1 MRPLSQISFLSY
13 LKQHQAIFK
22 DRLVFVSIF
31 LVIAIPMA
39 ILFVHTYQQST
50 ALDRKNHEEAAHNAF
65 QIFSTNLT
73 QDFNGENNRSY
84 KVYGILNSTPV
95 IGGWKPQIS
104 ESFFFPDSA
113 GPYCSFDTEKN
124 QCRKGL
130 VGHFQIDQN
139 NALLT
144 PFYPDTN
151 AIVGK
156 LVWDNYTF
164 EDERQRRSVRDLIK
178 HLVDTLEIRNEIVN
192 QETFQVIDSATVAQ
206 APIIDQLWAKSSS
219 INIRSR
225 TEITSE
231 DEALTYFAETAKMG
245 TNNDSASISRMHGV
259 NGSDVSVVTSLFQAK
274 YAPGYIVFYRD
285 IGFGWM
291 SMVQG
296 FVVRQNTYLNYLLQN
311 LPPEVSNS
319 DYAIEIALNGKTVN
333 TKGHKKFDHKLIF
346 ERGLPA
352 PYEQMTFRVFSNG
365 GTRITSYT
373 ILLTGIVLLIVIA
386 ACLITIYRFTR
397 SKIDLATKRQ
407 DFVSAITHELKTP
420 LAAIKMYAELLQNS
434 WVANEEKKQRYYNQ
448 IASEADRL
456 SRLIQNVLN
465 LSKLDGNRWNVQLRM
480 ERPKAVID
488 DFLATYNKNVEKQGF
503 ELTVSTDMEADNIH
517 LLIDRD
523 AIMQILMNLVDN
535 SLKFSK
541 KSDYKMISIE
551 LAIKGT
557 DMYMAVRDYGPG
569 IPQSEMK
576 KVFQEFY
583 RVENEMTR
591 QTNGTGIGLSMVK
604 KLCTLCNMRIEVENA
619 NPGLRTKIHFPPL
632 DI

>member
-1 MRPLSQISFLSY
+1 MRKVSINELLSY
-13 LKQHQAIFK
+13 LKKHQAIIK

-31 LVIAIPMA
+31 LVIAIPLT
-39 ILFVHTYQQST
+39 ILFVHTYQQSA
-50 ALDRKNHEEAAHNAF
+50 ALDSKNQEETAANAY
-65 QIFSTNLT
+65 QVLSNNLT

-95 IGGWKPQIS
+95 IGGFRPRIS
-104 ESFFFPDSA
+104 DSFFFPDSA
-113 GPYCSFDTEKN
+113 GPFCYFDAEQN
-124 QCRKGL
+124 LCRKGL

-139 NALLT
+139 NELLT
-144 PFYPDTN
+144 PFYPDTSGT
-151 AIVGK
+151 VGK
-156 LVWDNYTF
+156 LVWDNYSF
-164 EDERQRRSVRDLIK
+164 KDEKPRRATRDLIK
-178 HLVDTLEIRNEIVN
+178 RLVDTLGIRNENSIHDA
-192 QETFQVIDSATVAQ
+192 FQVIDSNSVAG
-206 APIIDQLWAKSSS
+206 APIIDQFWDKNSN
-219 INIRSR
+219 INIPSR

-231 DEALTYFAETAKMG
+231 DEALTYFAETAKM
-245 TNNDSASISRMHGV
+245 DSANVSRMQMLTGHDM
-259 NGSDVSVVTSLFQAK
+259 NVVTSLFQAEFID
-274 YAPGYIVFYRD
+274 GHIVFYRD
-285 IGFGWM
+285 IGFGWI

-296 FVVRQNTYLNYLLQN
+296 FVVKQDTYLRYQVQALPQEISNPDFTISFSVNGKEIYSKGARKFNSRQVFERN
-311 LPPEVSNS
+311 LPVPFQQLV
-319 DYAIEIALNGKTVN
+319 
-333 TKGHKKFDHKLIF
+333 
-346 ERGLPA
+346 
-352 PYEQMTFRVFSNG
+352 FRVYSNQG
-365 GTRITSYT
+365 PRLTSYS
-373 ILLTGIVLLIVIA
+373 ILFTGLLLIVIIA
-386 ACLITIYRFTR
+386 ICLLTIYRFTR
-397 SKIDLATKRQ
+397 SKIDLAAKRQ

-434 WVANEEKKQRYYNQ
+434 WVANEEKKQKYYSQ
-448 IASEADRL
+448 IANESDRL

-488 DFLATYNKNVEKQGF
+488 DFIATYSKNVEKQGF
-503 ELTVSTDMEADNIH
+503 ELTVSTDMEADKIH
-517 LLIDRD
+517 QLIDRD

-541 KSDYKMISIE
+541 NASYKMIHIE

-604 KLCTLCNMRIEVENA
+604 KLCNLCNMKIEVENA
-619 NPGLRTKIHFPPL
+619 NPGLRTKIHFKPL

>member
-1 MRPLSQISFLSY
+1 MRPLSVAEILSY
-13 LKQHQAIFK
+13 VKKHQAIFK
-22 DRLVFVSIF
+22 DRLVFISIF
-31 LVIAIPMA
+31 LVIAVPMA
-39 ILFVHTYQQST
+39 LLFVHTYQQST
-50 ALDRKNHEEAAHNAF
+50 ALDKKNQEEAADNAY
-65 QIFSTNLT
+65 QVLASNLT

-84 KVYGILNSTPV
+84 KYYGILNSTPD
-95 IGGWKPQIS
+95 IGGYSRRIS
-104 ESFFFPDSA
+104 DSFFFPDSS
-113 GPYCSFDTEKN
+113 GPYCSFDVERN
-124 QCRKGL
+124 SCRKGL

-139 NALLT
+139 NELLT
-144 PFYPDTN
+144 PFYPDTSGS
-151 AIVGK
+151 IGK
-156 LVWDNYTF
+156 VIWENFVF
-164 EDERQRRSVRDLIK
+164 EDEKLRRDTRDKIK
-178 HLVDTLEIRNEIVN
+178 QLVDTLGIRNEEAT
-192 QETFQVIDSATVAQ
+192 QDSFLVIDSVVVAE
-206 APIIDQLWAKSSS
+206 APIIDQLWDKNS
-219 INIRSR
+219 NIKVPSR
-225 TEITSE
+225 AEITSE
-231 DEALTYFAETAKMG
+231 DEALTYFAETAKTDS
-245 TNNDSASISRMHGV
+245 TNSSRMQIFT
-259 NGSDVSVVTSLFQAK
+259 GSDMTVLTTLFQTK
-274 YAPGYIVFYRD
+274 YFNGYIVFYRD
-285 IGFGWM
+285 IGFRGM

-296 FVVRQNTYLNYLLQN
+296 IVVNQNTYLNYLLN
-311 LPPEVSNS
+311 ILPQEISNPN
-319 DYAIEIALNGKTVN
+319 YAIELTLSGKVVN
-333 TKGHKKFDHKLIF
+333 TRGRKRFNNKLIYEKSLPEPF
-346 ERGLPA
+346 EQLS
-352 PYEQMTFRVFSNG
+352 MRVYSNNG
-365 GTRITSYT
+365 PRLTSYT
-373 ILLTGIVLLIVIA
+373 ILLTGTILLIVIA

-397 SKIDLATKRQ
+397 SKVDLATKRQ

-488 DFLATYNKNVEKQGF
+488 DFLATYSKNVEKQGF
-503 ELTVSTDMEADNIH
+503 ELTVSTDTEADNIH

-569 IPQSEMK
+569 IPPSEMK

-591 QTNGTGIGLSMVK
+591 QTSGTGIGLSMVK
-604 KLCTLCNMRIEVENA
+604 KLCTLCNMKIEVENA

>member
-1 MRPLSQISFLSY
+1 MRTLNVKELLSY
-13 LKQHQAIFK
+13 LKKHQAIFK

-31 LVIAIPMA
+31 LVIAVPLSL
-39 ILFVHTYQQST
+39 LFIHTYRQST
-50 ALDRKNHEEAAHNAF
+50 ALEAKNQEEAANNAF
-65 QIFSTNLT
+65 QTLSDDLT

-95 IGGWKPQIS
+95 IGGYSPQIS

-113 GPYCSFDTEKN
+113 GPYCSFDTEN
-124 QCRKGL
+124 NRCRKGL
-130 VGHFQIDQN
+130 VGHFQIDQSN
-139 NALLT
+139 TLLT

-156 LVWDNYTF
+156 MVWDYYAF
-164 EDERQRRSVRDLIK
+164 EDEKQRRSIRDLIK
-178 HLVDTLEIRNEIVN
+178 NLVDTLEIRNEIVS
-192 QETFQVIDSATVAQ
+192 QESFQVVDSATVAEDG
-206 APIIDQLWAKSSS
+206 PIIDQLWAKNSN
-219 INIRSR
+219 INIRR

-231 DEALTYFAETAKMG
+231 DEALTYFVETAKMDSTG
-245 TNNDSASISRMHGV
+245 DSANMERMQVTIS
-259 NGSDVSVVTSLFQAK
+259 NDLSVVTSLFQAK
-274 YAPGYIVFYRD
+274 YSKGYIVFYRD
-285 IGFGWM
+285 IGFGAL

-296 FVVRQNTYLNYLLQN
+296 FVVNQNTYLNYLLHS
-311 LPPEVSNS
+311 LPQEIANPN
-319 DYAIEIALNGKTVN
+319 YAVEIALDNKVISARGR
-333 TKGHKKFDHKLIF
+333 KKYNNELIF
-346 ERGLPA
+346 DKTLPSPFERLS
-352 PYEQMTFRVFSNG
+352 FRVYSNN
-365 GTRITSYT
+365 GTRLASYT
-373 ILLTGIVLLIVIA
+373 ILLTGLILLFVIA
-386 ACLITIYRFTR
+386 ACFITIYRFTR
-397 SKIDLATKRQ
+397 SKVDLATKRQ

-488 DFLATYNKNVEKQGF
+488 DFLATYSKNVEKQGF

-591 QTNGTGIGLSMVK
+591 QTSGTGIGLSMVK
-604 KLCTLCNMRIEVENA
+604 KLCTLCNMKIEVENA

>member
-1 MRPLSQISFLSY
+1 MRTLNVSEILSY
-13 LKQHQAIFK
+13 LKKHQAIVK

-31 LVIAIPMA
+31 LVIGVPLS
-39 ILFVHTYQQST
+39 ILFVHTYQQSS
-50 ALDRKNHEEAAHNAF
+50 ALAEKTQLYSANNAY
-65 QIFSTNLT
+65 QALSDDLT

-95 IGGWKPQIS
+95 IGGYSPQIS

-113 GPYCSFDTEKN
+113 GPYCSFDVEN
-124 QCRKGL
+124 NHCRKGL
-130 VGHFQIDQN
+130 VGHFQIDQSN
-139 NALLT
+139 TLLT

-156 LVWDNYTF
+156 MVWDYYAF
-164 EDERQRRSVRDLIK
+164 EDEKQRRSIRDLIK
-178 HLVDTLEIRNEIVN
+178 QLVDTLEIRNEIVS
-192 QETFQVIDSATVAQ
+192 QESFQVVDSTKVAE
-206 APIIDQLWAKSSS
+206 APIIDQLWDKNSN
-219 INIRSR
+219 INIRR

-231 DEALTYFAETAKMG
+231 DEALTYFVETAKM
-245 TNNDSASISRMHGV
+245 DSANMGRMQLSIG
-259 NGSDVSVVTSLFQAK
+259 NDLSVVTSLFQAK
-274 YAPGYIVFYRD
+274 YSRGYIVFYRD
-285 IGFGWM
+285 IGFGAL

-296 FVVRQNTYLNYLLQN
+296 FVVNQNTYLNYRLLS
-311 LPPEVSNS
+311 LPREIANP
-319 DYAIEIALNGKTVN
+319 DYAVELALDGKVVN
-333 TKGHKKFDHKLIF
+333 TRGRKKFNSKLIF
-346 ERGLPA
+346 EKSLSA
-352 PYEQMTFRVFSNG
+352 PFEQLTFRVYSNSG
-365 GTRITSYT
+365 QQLAGYT
-373 ILLTGIVLLIVIA
+373 ILLTGIILLIVIA

-397 SKIDLATKRQ
+397 SKVDLATKRQ

-488 DFLATYNKNVEKQGF
+488 DFLATYSKNVEKQGF

-569 IPQSEMK
+569 IPPSEMK

-591 QTNGTGIGLSMVK
+591 QTSGTGIGLSMVK
-604 KLCTLCNMRIEVENA
+604 KLCTLCNMKIEVENA

-632 DI
+632 EL

>member
-1 MRPLSQISFLSY
+1 MRTLNVSEILSY
-13 LKQHQAIFK
+13 LKKHQAIVK

-31 LVIAIPMA
+31 LVIGVPLS
-39 ILFVHTYQQST
+39 ILFVHTYQQSS
-50 ALDRKNHEEAAHNAF
+50 ALAEKTQLYSANNAY
-65 QIFSTNLT
+65 QALSDDLT

-95 IGGWKPQIS
+95 IGGYSPQIS

-113 GPYCSFDTEKN
+113 GPYCSFDVEN
-124 QCRKGL
+124 NHCRKGL
-130 VGHFQIDQN
+130 VGHFQIDQSN
-139 NALLT
+139 TLLT

-156 LVWDNYTF
+156 MVWDYYAF
-164 EDERQRRSVRDLIK
+164 EDEKQRRSIRDLIK
-178 HLVDTLEIRNEIVN
+178 QLVDTLEIRNEIVS
-192 QETFQVIDSATVAQ
+192 QESFQVVDSTKVAE
-206 APIIDQLWAKSSS
+206 APIIDQLWDKNSN
-219 INIRSR
+219 INIRR

-231 DEALTYFAETAKMG
+231 DEALTYFVETAKM
-245 TNNDSASISRMHGV
+245 DSANMGRMQLSIG
-259 NGSDVSVVTSLFQAK
+259 NDLSVVTSLFQAK
-274 YAPGYIVFYRD
+274 YSRGYIVFYRD
-285 IGFGWM
+285 IGFGAL

-296 FVVRQNTYLNYLLQN
+296 FVVNQNTYLNYRLLS
-311 LPPEVSNS
+311 LPREIANP
-319 DYAIEIALNGKTVN
+319 DYAVELALDGKVVN
-333 TKGHKKFDHKLIF
+333 TRGRKKFNSKLIF
-346 ERGLPA
+346 EKSLSA
-352 PYEQMTFRVFSNG
+352 PFEQLTFRVYSNSG
-365 GTRITSYT
+365 QQLAGYT
-373 ILLTGIVLLIVIA
+373 ILLTGIILLIIIA
-386 ACLITIYRFTR
+386 ICLITIYRFTR
-397 SKIDLATKRQ
+397 SKVDLATKRQ

-488 DFLATYNKNVEKQGF
+488 DFLATYSKNVEKQGF

-569 IPQSEMK
+569 IPPSEMK

-591 QTNGTGIGLSMVK
+591 QTSGTGIGLSMVK
-604 KLCTLCNMRIEVENA
+604 KLCTLCNMKIEVENA

-632 DI
+632 EL

>member
-1 MRPLSQISFLSY
+1 MRTLNVSEILSY
-13 LKQHQAIFK
+13 LKKHQAIVK

-31 LVIAIPMA
+31 LVIGVPLS
-39 ILFVHTYQQST
+39 ILFVHTYQQSS
-50 ALDRKNHEEAAHNAF
+50 ALAEKTQLYSANNAY
-65 QIFSTNLT
+65 QALSDDLT

-95 IGGWKPQIS
+95 IGGYSPQIS

-113 GPYCSFDTEKN
+113 GPYCSFDVEN
-124 QCRKGL
+124 NHCRKGL
-130 VGHFQIDQN
+130 VGHFQIDQSN
-139 NALLT
+139 TLLT

-156 LVWDNYTF
+156 MVWDYYAF
-164 EDERQRRSVRDLIK
+164 EDEKQRRSIRDLIK
-178 HLVDTLEIRNEIVN
+178 QLVDTLEIRNEIVS
-192 QETFQVIDSATVAQ
+192 QESFQVVDSTKVAE
-206 APIIDQLWAKSSS
+206 APIIDQLWDKNSN
-219 INIRSR
+219 INIRR

-231 DEALTYFAETAKMG
+231 DEALTYFVETAKM
-245 TNNDSASISRMHGV
+245 DSANMGRMQLSIG
-259 NGSDVSVVTSLFQAK
+259 NDLSVVTSLFQAK
-274 YAPGYIVFYRD
+274 YSRGYIVFYRD
-285 IGFGWM
+285 IGFGAL

-296 FVVRQNTYLNYLLQN
+296 FVVNQNTYLNYRLLS
-311 LPPEVSNS
+311 LPREIANP
-319 DYAIEIALNGKTVN
+319 DYAVELALDGKVEN
-333 TKGHKKFDHKLIF
+333 TRGRKKFNSRLIF
-346 ERGLPA
+346 EKSLSA
-352 PYEQMTFRVFSNG
+352 PFEQLTFRVYSNSG
-365 GTRITSYT
+365 QQLAGYT
-373 ILLTGIVLLIVIA
+373 ILLTGTILLIIIA
-386 ACLITIYRFTR
+386 ICLITIYRFTR
-397 SKIDLATKRQ
+397 SKVDLATKRQ

-488 DFLATYNKNVEKQGF
+488 DFLATYSKNVEKQGF

-569 IPQSEMK
+569 IPPSEMK

-591 QTNGTGIGLSMVK
+591 QTSGTGIGLSMVK
-604 KLCTLCNMRIEVENA
+604 KLCTLCNMKIEVENA

-632 DI
+632 EL